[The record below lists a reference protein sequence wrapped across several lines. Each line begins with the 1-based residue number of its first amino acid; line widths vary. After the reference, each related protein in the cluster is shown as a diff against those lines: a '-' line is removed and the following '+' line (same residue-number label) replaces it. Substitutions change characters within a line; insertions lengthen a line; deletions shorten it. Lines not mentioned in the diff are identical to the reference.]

1 MILLLLEYLKIHTGT
16 TTRTTQRNRTTFQG
30 YGSIQTTRFADNRS
44 LNLDLRS
51 QRGDIGLILDSPAL
65 AAYANHPQLSDQSRL
80 LLQEWMLGQANAVG
94 PDMLAT
100 GALAGVRKRIE
111 RNPFAPIFPDVGVN
125 GTGISV
131 TRGLFSKELEISGRP
146 TPVGVQLPN
155 LSNEQ
160 TFEML
165 QQTLA
170 ALPRYSPG
178 HTANAINV
186 GIGNDIIMPG
196 YLGNSVVRM
205 GDGEDIYLASPQLF
219 AAVLAG
225 NNLRSSSGTVDA
237 KILYPTAYAL
247 RGTAANQRGNSIF
260 GEGGSDLIYYDSS
273 INNANGGTGDDIFAP
288 SFGSFNWAID
298 TLIQGPTNSVTLRDS
313 NGRIENF
320 SRRNNNQ
327 DAAEREILL
336 RGAEHLRTFV
346 HGDAALI
353 SPATQFRGQAGS
365 PSPLYQFELDRT
377 LRRFNDST
385 TINRAVLTPNANW
398 GLRSSDSNNG
408 PFIEDRSLMNRLGG
422 QHLIGGEG
430 SDLFYG
436 IDPDWYR
443 TWTMP
448 SGGQRQAF
456 YSNNRSDR
464 PFERPHAQL
473 MQPVTMSGG
482 PGIDSFIFGNPRNL
496 DPWSLEGGDFFYR
509 VSGNHNN
516 LPGVDGTP
524 RRDAQRY
531 GENTESDNFVIN
543 LTYAGD
549 NWTRVISNGSAA
561 KEGFNGIDVLRFA
574 QSLTGMGKDFT
585 GILKDM
591 APRNIPDRDYGE
603 IKIQGSNYD
612 RFNNGVKI
620 ASATFS
626 AFNLAF
632 SAIVG
637 ISNFIDALQREAR
650 PTTLPETSSYYR
662 DPVGSW
668 RGTINITDWDPSDTI
683 AIRVD
688 PSDSASNASNRW
700 ENIQF
705 QFNRAITNSSFS
717 GSELVVST
725 ANGGSNRPLVRLE
738 EFGGNPGGFAW
749 YAYDFYNKNWRII
762 GSQSSDMAFFG
773 QIPLGSPTFHP
784 GGRDQYNFNV
794 QQGSR
799 VFRWTDRQGLTNS
812 QLSAMQSASENILL
826 EHDTMAFGYYTDLQL
841 TPLNSSQIASLN
853 QTNLLPNPR
862 VDLDRSKLWIREL
875 PSATTADTGFP
886 AEWIAYSFRQLAD
899 DPKAYA
905 YMLKATPRWSRVSS
919 ERRGTSS
926 TASTD
931 QTNEVSE
938 LDRINALVE
947 GFELL
952 DRLLPGDL
960 PSLKLAAN
968 DRMDE
973 LTGVRI
979 ENDYLNG
986 SLPVLKDLN
995 SVRGI
1000 AVDPSKTSV
1009 VVYYDGF
1016 SDFPNQASDQPWS
1029 LFKTR
1034 IEDGKY
1040 FGVYGLTTSDIAA
1053 EERISGLDLNADG
1066 FLA

>member
-1 MILLLLEYLKIHTGT
+1 LILLLLEYLKIHTGT
-16 TTRTTQRNRTTFQG
+16 MTRTTQRNRTTFQD
-30 YGSIQTTRFADNRS
+30 YGSIQTTQFANNRA

-131 TRGLFSKELEISGRP
+131 TRQLFSKELEISGRP
-146 TPVGVQLPN
+146 TRVGVRLPN

-205 GDGEDIYLASPQLF
+205 GDGGDIYLASPQLF

-247 RGTAANQRGNSIF
+247 QGTAANQRGNSIF

-298 TLIQGPTNSVTLRDS
+298 TLIQGPITHVTLRDS
-313 NGRIENF
+313 NRRIENF

-327 DAAEREILL
+327 DAAEREIRLIGIDPG
-336 RGAEHLRTFV
+336 GANLQTFV

-353 SPATQFRGQAGS
+353 SPATQFSGHSGS

-377 LRRFNDST
+377 SNRFNNSIF
-385 TINRAVLTPNANW
+385 INRAVLTPNANW

-561 KEGFNGIDVLRFA
+561 EEGFNGIDALRFA

-591 APRNIPDRDYGE
+591 APKNIPDRDYGE
-603 IKIQGSNYD
+603 IKIKGSNYD

-637 ISNFIDALQREAR
+637 ISSFINALQRKAR
-650 PTTLPETSSYYR
+650 PATLPETSSYYR

-683 AIRVD
+683 SIRVD
-688 PSDSASNASNRW
+688 PSNPASNARNRW

-738 EFGGNPGGFAW
+738 EFGGNPGGFSPGMLMI
-749 YAYDFYNKNWRII
+749 FTIKI
-762 GSQSSDMAFFG
+762 G
-773 QIPLGSPTFHP
+773 
-784 GGRDQYNFNV
+784 
-794 QQGSR
+794 
-799 VFRWTDRQGLTNS
+799 
-812 QLSAMQSASENILL
+812 E
-826 EHDTMAFGYYTDLQL
+826 
-841 TPLNSSQIASLN
+841 
-853 QTNLLPNPR
+853 
-862 VDLDRSKLWIREL
+862 
-875 PSATTADTGFP
+875 
-886 AEWIAYSFRQLAD
+886 
-899 DPKAYA
+899 
-905 YMLKATPRWSRVSS
+905 
-919 ERRGTSS
+919 
-926 TASTD
+926 
-931 QTNEVSE
+931 
-938 LDRINALVE
+938 
-947 GFELL
+947 
-952 DRLLPGDL
+952 
-960 PSLKLAAN
+960 
-968 DRMDE
+968 
-973 LTGVRI
+973 
-979 ENDYLNG
+979 
-986 SLPVLKDLN
+986 
-995 SVRGI
+995 
-1000 AVDPSKTSV
+1000 
-1009 VVYYDGF
+1009 
-1016 SDFPNQASDQPWS
+1016 
-1029 LFKTR
+1029 
-1034 IEDGKY
+1034 
-1040 FGVYGLTTSDIAA
+1040 
-1053 EERISGLDLNADG
+1053 
-1066 FLA
+1066 

>member
-1 MILLLLEYLKIHTGT
+1 M
-16 TTRTTQRNRTTFQG
+16 TRTTQRTRTTFQG
-30 YGSIQTTRFADNRS
+30 YGGIQATRLADNRA

-131 TRGLFSKELEISGRP
+131 TRQLFSKELEISGRP
-146 TPVGVQLPN
+146 TPVGVRLPN

-205 GDGEDIYLASPQLF
+205 GDGGDIYLASPQLF

-225 NNLRSSSGTVDA
+225 NNLRSGSGTVDA

-247 RGTAANQRGNSIF
+247 QGTAANQRGNSIF

-353 SPATQFRGQAGS
+353 SPATFVYGDAALISPAKQFRGQAGS

-377 LRRFNDST
+377 NNSFIRNIRV
-385 TINRAVLTPNANW
+385 NRAVLTPNANW
-398 GLRSSDSNNG
+398 GLRSNDSNNG

-524 RRDAQRY
+524 RRDDRRY
-531 GENTESDNFVIN
+531 GENAESDIFNIN
-543 LTYAGD
+543 LSYEGD
-549 NWTRVISNGSAA
+549 NWTRVISNGSSA
-561 KEGFNGIDVLRFA
+561 ENGFDGWDVARLGQTITSA
-574 QSLTGMGKDFT
+574 GKDLTGIGKDVEA
-585 GILKDM
+585 LK
-591 APRNIPDRDYGE
+591 NWN
-603 IKIQGSNYD
+603 KK
-612 RFNNGVKI
+612 FKI
-620 ASATFS
+620 ASVVFS
-626 AFNLAF
+626 SLNLAI
-632 SAIVG
+632 STTVG
-637 ISNFIDALQREAR
+637 IKNFINALSRAA
-650 PTTLPETSSYYR
+650 TLPESSSYFR
-662 DPVGSW
+662 DPVGNW
-668 RGTINITDWDPSDTI
+668 RGSINITDWDPSDTI

-688 PSDSASNASNRW
+688 PTNAASNRSNRW
-700 ENIQF
+700 ENIQL
-705 QFNRAITNSSFS
+705 QFDRGINSSSFD
-717 GSELVVST
+717 GSELVIST
-725 ANGGSNRPLVRLE
+725 ANGGNNRPLIRLE
-738 EFGGNPGGFAW
+738 EFGGSPGGFAW
-749 YAYDFYNKNWRII
+749 HAYDFLNRRWRII
-762 GSQSSDMAFFG
+762 GSQRTDMAFFG
-773 QIPLGSPTFHP
+773 QIPLGSDIFHP
-784 GGRDQYNFNV
+784 GGRDRYNFNV
-794 QQGSR
+794 RKESR
-799 VFRWTDRQGLTNS
+799 IFRWTDRQGLTNS

-826 EHDTMAFGYYTDLQL
+826 EHDTMAFGYYVDLQL
-841 TPLNSSQIASLN
+841 AALNSSQIGSLN
-853 QTNLLPNPR
+853 QTNLLPTPR
-862 VDLDRSKLWIREL
+862 IDLDESKLWIREL
-875 PSATTADTGFP
+875 PPGNVVDSGAPID
-886 AEWIAYSFRQLAD
+886 WKAYSFRQLEV
-899 DPKAYA
+899 DPKAQA
-905 YMLKATPRWSRVSS
+905 YRQLATPVWDRVTGNLRTVSPS
-919 ERRGTSS
+919 LNSQS
-926 TASTD
+926 K
-931 QTNEVSE
+931 EVST
-938 LDRINALVE
+938 LDRIGALVE
-947 GFELL
+947 GFDLL
-952 DRLLPGDL
+952 DQHLPGDL
-960 PSLKLAAN
+960 PSLKLAEERRA
-968 DRMDE
+968 DE
-973 LTGVRI
+973 LTGTRLNARI
-979 ENDYLNG
+979 IDNSALM
-986 SLPVLKDLN
+986 LKDLN
-995 SVRGI
+995 TVRGI
-1000 AVDPSKTSV
+1000 AIDPSKTSV
-1009 VVYYDGF
+1009 IVYYEAL
-1016 SDFPNQASDQPWS
+1016 SDSQESPWA
-1029 LFKTR
+1029 LLKTR
-1034 IEDGKY
+1034 IQDGLSY
-1040 FGVYGLTTSDIAA
+1040 GVYGLTTAEIAA
-1053 EERISGLDLNADG
+1053 EERITGLDLNADNI
-1066 FLA
+1066 LA

>member
-1 MILLLLEYLKIHTGT
+1 MKKLTKR
-16 TTRTTQRNRTTFQG
+16 TRTAFQG
-30 YGSIQTTRFADNRS
+30 YGGIQTTRFADNRS
-44 LNLDLRS
+44 LNVDLRS
-51 QRGDIGLILDSPAL
+51 ERGDIGLMLDSPAL
-65 AAYANHPQLSDQSRL
+65 AAFANNPPVSDQSRL
-80 LLQEWMLGQANAVG
+80 LFQEWMLGQANAVG
-94 PDMLAT
+94 PDQLAT
-100 GALAGVRKRIE
+100 DALAGVRKRIE
-111 RNPFAPIFPDVGVN
+111 RNPFEPIFPDVGIN

-131 TRGLFSKELEISGRP
+131 TRGLLNEYLVLSDRVVS
-146 TPVGVQLPN
+146 VGVRLPN
-155 LSNEQ
+155 LLNDQ
-160 TFEML
+160 VFGLL

-178 HTANAINV
+178 HTGNAISI

-196 YLGNSVVRM
+196 YLGNSEVTM
-205 GDGEDIYLASPQLF
+205 GDGGDIYLASPQLF
-219 AAVLAG
+219 AAVLSY
-225 NNLRSSSGTVDA
+225 NNLKQTTGSGTVNA
-237 KILYPTAYAL
+237 TVLYPTPYAL

-273 INNANGGTGDDIFAP
+273 IGNANGGRGDDTFAP

-298 TLIQGPTNSVTLRDS
+298 TLIQGPSNQITYRDS
-313 NGRIENF
+313 STKKIENF

-327 DAAEREILL
+327 DAAEREIDFGMI
-336 RGAEHLRTFV
+336 GASGVGLQTFV

-353 SPATQFRGQAGS
+353 SPATQFRGLSGS
-365 PSPLYQFELDRT
+365 PSPLYQFDLDRT
-377 LRRFNDST
+377 VSSFDGSIRV
-385 TINRAVLTPNANW
+385 NRAVLTPNANW

-443 TWTMP
+443 TWKMP

-516 LPGVDGTP
+516 LPGVEGTP
-524 RRDAQRY
+524 RRDAESY

-549 NWTRVISNGSAA
+549 NWTRVISNGSEAE
-561 KEGFNGIDVLRFA
+561 EGFNGLDALRFA

-591 APRNIPDRDYGE
+591 APKNISE
-603 IKIQGSNYD
+603 IKATDGTVLIPGANYD
-612 RFNNGVKI
+612 RFNNSVKI

-632 SAIVG
+632 SAIAG
-637 ISNFIDALQREAR
+637 FSSFINALQRQAQ
-650 PTTLPETSSYYR
+650 PSTLPETSSYYR

-668 RGTINITDWDPSDTI
+668 RGTVNIADWDPSDTI

-688 PSDSASNASNRW
+688 PSNPASNARNRW

-705 QFNRAITNSSFS
+705 QFNRAVTNTSFSS

-725 ANGGSNRPLVRLE
+725 ENGGSSRPLVRLE

-749 YAYDFYNKNWRII
+749 HAYDFYNENWRII

-773 QIPLGSPTFHP
+773 QIPLGSTVSHP

-794 QQGSR
+794 QEGSR

-812 QLSAMQSASENILL
+812 QLSAMQSASENVLL

-841 TPLNSSQIASLN
+841 VPLSSSQISSLN
-853 QTNLLPNPR
+853 QTNLLPNPS

-875 PSATTADTGFP
+875 PSVNTADTGIP
-886 AEWIAYSFRQLAD
+886 AEWTAYTFRQLAD

-905 YMLKATPRWSRVSS
+905 YMLKATPRWSRVS
-919 ERRGTSS
+919 ERRATSS
-926 TASTD
+926 TALTL
-931 QTNEVSE
+931 QANEVSE
-938 LDRINALVE
+938 LDRIKALVE
-947 GFELL
+947 GFDLL
-952 DRLLPGDL
+952 DRLLPGNL
-960 PSLKLAAN
+960 PSLKLAA
-968 DRMDE
+968 DGQVDE

-979 ENDYLNG
+979 KNKYLNG
-986 SLPVLKDLN
+986 SLPMLKDLN

-1000 AVDPSKTSV
+1000 AIDSSKTSA
-1009 VVYYDGF
+1009 VVYYDAF
-1016 SDFPNQASDQPWS
+1016 SDFPNQAPDQPWS

-1034 IEDGKY
+1034 IEDGKCY
-1040 FGVYGLTTSDIAA
+1040 GVYGLTASDIAA

>member
-1 MILLLLEYLKIHTGT
+1 
-16 TTRTTQRNRTTFQG
+16 
-30 YGSIQTTRFADNRS
+30 
-44 LNLDLRS
+44 
-51 QRGDIGLILDSPAL
+51 
-65 AAYANHPQLSDQSRL
+65 
-80 LLQEWMLGQANAVG
+80 
-94 PDMLAT
+94 MLAT

-131 TRGLFSKELEISGRP
+131 TRQLFSKELEISGRP
-146 TPVGVQLPN
+146 TRVGVRLPN

-205 GDGEDIYLASPQLF
+205 GDGGDIYLASPQLF

-225 NNLRSSSGTVDA
+225 NNLRSGSGTVDA

-247 RGTAANQRGNSIF
+247 QGTAANQRGNSIF

-273 INNANGGTGDDIFAP
+273 INNANGGIGDDIFAP

-353 SPATQFRGQAGS
+353 SPATFVYGDAALISPAKQFRGQAGS

-377 LRRFNDST
+377 NNSFIRNIRV
-385 TINRAVLTPNANW
+385 NRAVLTPNANW
-398 GLRSSDSNNG
+398 GLRSNDSNNG

-561 KEGFNGIDVLRFA
+561 EEGFNGIDAARFA
-574 QSLTGMGKDFT
+574 QTLSGIGKDVT
-585 GILKDM
+585 GIFKDVG
-591 APRNIPDRDYGE
+591 PPKFVKNVDGFNKF
-603 IKIQGSNYD
+603 IK
-612 RFNNGVKI
+612 K
-620 ASATFS
+620 
-626 AFNLAF
+626 F
-632 SAIVG
+632 SAISSGFNLLFSTTVG
-637 ISNFIDALQREAR
+637 VTTFINALRRDSR
-650 PTTLPETSSYYR
+650 PATLPETSSYYR

-683 AIRVD
+683 SIRVD
-688 PSDSASNASNRW
+688 PSDSASNARNRW

-799 VFRWTDRQGLTNS
+799 IFRWTDRQGLTNS

-905 YMLKATPRWSRVSS
+905 YMLKATPRWSRVTGM
-919 ERRGTSS
+919 RGTSS
-926 TASTD
+926 TDSTD

-938 LDRINALVE
+938 LDRIKALVE
-947 GFELL
+947 GFDLL

-960 PSLKLAAN
+960 PSLKLAAD

-979 ENDYLNG
+979 ENEYLNG

-1000 AVDPSKTSV
+1000 AVDASKTSV